1 MVVQLPETI
10 GHYFDAA
17 NARDPDGV
25 CAVFLN
31 DAVVRDEGRDRSG
44 LAEIRAWSEETGRLY
59 RPVVEV
65 LDSELLG
72 DQTIVQCKVS
82 GDFPGSPVT
91 LRFAFTLR
99 DGRIARLEITG

>member
-1 MVVQLPETI
+1 MLGQLPETI

-17 NARDPDGV
+17 NARDADGV
-25 CAVFLN
+25 CAVFLS

-44 LAEIRAWSEETGRLY
+44 LAEIRAWTEETGRLY
-59 RPVVEV
+59 RPIVEV
-65 LDSELLG
+65 LDSEPLG

>member
-1 MVVQLPETI
+1 MHVQVPEVV

-17 NARDPDGV
+17 NARNSDGV
-25 CAVFLN
+25 CAAFLS

-44 LAEIRAWSEETGRLY
+44 LAEIRGWTEETGQRY
-59 RPVVEV
+59 QPVLEP
-65 LDSELLG
+65 LGSESLG
-72 DQTIVQCKVS
+72 DRTIVQCKVS

-99 DGRIARLEITG
+99 DGKIARLEITG

>member
-1 MVVQLPETI
+1 MLVQLPAAV
-10 GHYFDAA
+10 GRYFDAA
-17 NARDPDGV
+17 NARDTDGV
-25 CAVFLN
+25 CAAFLS
-31 DAVVRDEGRDRSG
+31 DAVVRDEERDRSG
-44 LAEIRAWSEETGRLY
+44 LAAIRAWTEEAGQRY
-59 RPVVEV
+59 RPAFQP
-65 LDSELLG
+65 LDSEPLG

>member
-1 MVVQLPETI
+1 MLVKLPEAV

-17 NARDPDGV
+17 NARDADGV
-25 CAVFLN
+25 CAVFLS

-44 LAEIRAWSEETGRLY
+44 LAEIREWTEETGLSFQ
-59 RPVVEV
+59 PVVEP
-65 LDSELLG
+65 LDSEPFG
-72 DQTIVQCKVS
+72 DQTIVRCKVS

-91 LRFAFTLR
+91 LRHTFTLR